1 MKKQIFKTVLKVFLT
16 AFLSLAALLLVLF
29 VSSAI
34 AGFVRI
40 DKNIEYQ
47 DKHLEYLKNEYYT
60 DTYVPCD
67 EQRFADFNIEKA
79 FSEGVKINEIAVMG
93 THNSYQLLGTL
104 PKRALMKAL
113 QIISF
118 GAVENKAVFEMDTF
132 TAQLEQG
139 VRNLEIDIE
148 AVDDEGDISFIVT
161 HDPILDNVSS
171 AYNFAKGLE
180 EIAMWSDNNPGHL
193 PVYLLIEPKGDVPS
207 INNLKNFSLE
217 YALELDKVLRQ
228 VLGDRLFTPEQVM
241 GEYESFEEMRKAD
254 GWPTLKQSTGK
265 IAVLLHPCGV
275 TQEYIDTDTSIGTQ
289 AMFPM
294 LRFGDIDK
302 TYASFILDNDPGSA
316 TENNKKTVDENNLM
330 VRTRADDY
338 PDFSDE
344 RYNSA
349 DNCGSHIIT
358 TDYPPRSVRED
369 DHTYTFGG
377 YTMKL
382 LVAS

>member
-16 AFLSLAALLLVLF
+16 AFLSLAALLLVLL
-29 VSSAI
+29 VSSVI
-34 AGFVRI
+34 AGFIQI

-47 DKHLEYLKNEYYT
+47 NDHLEYLKNEYYT
-60 DTYVPCD
+60 GSYVPRD
-67 EQRFADFNIEKA
+67 EQKLADFNIEKA
-79 FSEGVKINEIAVMG
+79 FSEGVKINEIAVVG
-93 THNSYQLLGTL
+93 THNSYQLIGTL
-104 PKRALMKAL
+104 PKQGLMKVL

-132 TAQLEQG
+132 TEQLEQG

-148 AVDDEGDISFIVT
+148 TVDDEGDVSFIVT

-171 AYNFAKGLE
+171 AHNFAKGLE

-193 PVYLLIEPKGDVPS
+193 PVYLLIEPKDDVPS
-207 INNLKNFSLE
+207 INNMKNFSLE
-217 YALELDKVLRQ
+217 YALEFDKVLRQ
-228 VLGDRLFTPEQVM
+228 VLGDRLLTPAQAM

-254 GWPTLKQSTGK
+254 GWPALKQAAGK
-265 IAVLLHPCGV
+265 IIVLLHSCGV
-275 TQEYIDTDTSIGTQ
+275 TQEYIDTDISIKTQ

-302 TYASFILDNDPGSA
+302 AYASFILDNDPVSA
-316 TENNKKTVDENNLM
+316 TENNKKTVEENNLM

-358 TDYPPRSVRED
+358 TDYPPRYVREK
-369 DHTYTFGG
+369 DHTFTFGG
-377 YTMKL
+377 YTIKL
-382 LVAS
+382 LK

>member
-16 AFLSLAALLLVLF
+16 AFLSLAALLLVLL
-29 VSSAI
+29 VSSVI
-34 AGFVRI
+34 AGFIQI

-47 DKHLEYLKNEYYT
+47 NDHLEYLKNEYYT
-60 DTYVPCD
+60 GSYVPRD
-67 EQRFADFNIEKA
+67 EQKLADFNIEKA
-79 FSEGVKINEIAVMG
+79 FSEGVKINEIAVVG
-93 THNSYQLLGTL
+93 THNSYQLIGTL
-104 PKRALMKAL
+104 PKQGLMKVL

-132 TAQLEQG
+132 TEQLEQG

-148 AVDDEGDISFIVT
+148 TVDDEGDVSFIVT

-171 AYNFAKGLE
+171 AHNFAKGLE

-193 PVYLLIEPKGDVPS
+193 PVYLLIEPKDDVPS
-207 INNLKNFSLE
+207 INNMKNFSLE
-217 YALELDKVLRQ
+217 YALEFDKVLRQ
-228 VLGDRLFTPEQVM
+228 VLGDRLLTPAQAM

-254 GWPTLKQSTGK
+254 GWPALKQAAGK
-265 IAVLLHPCGV
+265 IIVLLHPCGV
-275 TQEYIDTDTSIGTQ
+275 TQEYIDTDISIKTQ

-302 TYASFILDNDPGSA
+302 AYASFILDNDPVSA
-316 TENNKKTVDENNLM
+316 TENNKKTVEENNLM

-358 TDYPPRSVRED
+358 TDYPPRYVREK
-369 DHTYTFGG
+369 DHTFTFGG
-377 YTMKL
+377 YTIKL
-382 LVAS
+382 LK